1 MDDSLTKAYTKSG
14 IQSWMNNLFWAHK
27 IKNEQWAPHTRMT
40 RLSYGICCW
49 CEQGHFLERLQNKMD
64 WYQRV
69 ENLFHEILGGQVG
82 PPPPVQN
89 SGAILVADL
98 ISKHQ
103 PSAPVEPILVKWD
116 CTSCS
121 NFCKSFAYVWNAGS
135 VIYLLLVRYVNQNSR
150 QHFYRKK
157 CNFPKQTVLTIW
169 SFAVCNNSPGTW
181 SSFAIH
187 NSWLSCS
194 QCTELKC
201 LIQKKWKC
209 KSKCFLCLIITWC
222 NQI

>member
-1 MDDSLTKAYTKSG
+1 
-14 IQSWMNNLFWAHK
+14 MNNEPLDS
-27 IKNEQWAPHTRMT
+27 KNTRMT

-82 PPPPVQN
+82 PPPPIQN

-103 PSAPVEPILVKWD
+103 TSAPVEPILVKWD

-135 VIYLLLVRYVNQNSR
+135 VIHLLLVRLGMSIRILDSTFIGKVQFS
-150 QHFYRKK
+150 
-157 CNFPKQTVLTIW
+157 QTNRPYYLKICCMQQLSW
-169 SFAVCNNSPGTW
+169 YL
-181 SSFAIH
+181 SFAI
-187 NSWLSCS
+187 
-194 QCTELKC
+194 
-201 LIQKKWKC
+201 IAD
-209 KSKCFLCLIITWC
+209 
-222 NQI
+222 

>member
-1 MDDSLTKAYTKSG
+1 MQEWQGSH
-14 IQSWMNNLFWAHK
+14 M
-27 IKNEQWAPHTRMT
+27 E
-40 RLSYGICCW
+40 ICCW

-82 PPPPVQN
+82 PPPVVQN

-116 CTSCS
+116 CISCS

-135 VIYLLLVRYVNQNSR
+135 VIYLYYWLGMSIRILDST
-150 QHFYRKK
+150 FY
-157 CNFPKQTVLTIW
+157 
-169 SFAVCNNSPGTW
+169 
-181 SSFAIH
+181 
-187 NSWLSCS
+187 
-194 QCTELKC
+194 
-201 LIQKKWKC
+201 QKA
-209 KSKCFLCLIITWC
+209 
-222 NQI
+222 QIS

>member
-1 MDDSLTKAYTKSG
+1 
-14 IQSWMNNLFWAHK
+14 MNNEPLDS
-27 IKNEQWAPHTRMT
+27 KNTRMT

-103 PSAPVEPILVKWD
+103 PAAPVEPILVKWD

-150 QHFYRKK
+150 QHFYRKVQ
-157 CNFPKQTVLTIW
+157 FSQTNRPYYLK
-169 SFAVCNNSPGTW
+169 FCCMQQL
-181 SSFAIH
+181 
-187 NSWLSCS
+187 SWY
-194 QCTELKC
+194 
-201 LIQKKWKC
+201 LI
-209 KSKCFLCLIITWC
+209 
-222 NQI
+222 